1 MPERAIPFFQC
12 ITQDSP
18 RPDRRARTEPF
29 PRHKHTRIDGAPDN
43 MKIVVDAMGGDH
55 APESIVAGAV
65 LAARE
70 YGTEIILTGIE
81 ERVEQELAK
90 FEDSRDLPIE
100 VVHAEE
106 VVEMHDVPAKV
117 LRSKK
122 KSSMKIG
129 VELVKSGEA
138 QAFVSA
144 GNTGAVLAYST
155 FILRPLKGVDRP
167 AIAIVLPT
175 LKGTSILLD
184 AGANVDCKIGQLV
197 QFGIMG
203 HVYAKYILGKED
215 PGVGLLSIGEED
227 GKGNEV
233 TKEVFQMLKKS
244 HINFLGNLEGKEVYR
259 GNADVI
265 VCDGFTG
272 NVALKISESL
282 AEMIGT
288 NLKLLFKSNWLS
300 KIGYLLLK
308 PRFAEFKKKVDY
320 SETGGAPL
328 LGVNG
333 VCIIAHGSSSPKAV
347 KNAINRAKEFIE
359 KKVNQHIQDDIEF
372 NIEKQDIW
380 ARKGELWQQ
389 FKSIAFGSDG
399 QQIQHNNHN
408 NNNNNSASNTDEP
421 APPAKENP
429 EPTDSNPQ
437 NN

>member
-1 MPERAIPFFQC
+1 
-12 ITQDSP
+12 
-18 RPDRRARTEPF
+18 
-29 PRHKHTRIDGAPDN
+29 

-55 APESIVAGAV
+55 APGAIVEGAV

-70 YGTEIILTGIE
+70 FGVEIILTGLADK
-81 ERVEQELAK
+81 VQAELDK
-90 FEDSRDLPIE
+90 FEDHTSLPIR

-106 VVEMHDVPAKV
+106 VVEMHEVPAKA

-129 VELVKSGEA
+129 IDLVKNGEA
-138 QAFVSA
+138 DAFVSA
-144 GNTGAVLAYST
+144 GNTGAVLAYCT
-155 FILRPLKGVDRP
+155 VILRPLKGVDRP
-167 AIAIVLPT
+167 AIAVRLPT

-184 AGANVDCKIGQLV
+184 AGANVDCKTSQLF
-197 QFGIMG
+197 QFAIMG

-227 GKGNEV
+227 GKGNEI

-244 HINFLGNLEGKEVYR
+244 HINFIGNVEGKEVYR

-288 NLKLLFKSNWLS
+288 NLKRLFQTNWAS
-300 KIGYLLLK
+300 KLGYFFIK
-308 PRFAEFKKKVDY
+308 PHLAEFKKKVDH

-328 LGVNG
+328 LGING
-333 VCIIAHGSSSPKAV
+333 VCIIAHGSSSPKAI
-347 KNAINRAKEFIE
+347 KNAIIRAQELIE

-372 NIEKQDIW
+372 NLEERNKKGIWKQI
-380 ARKGELWQQ
+380 KTM
-389 FKSIAFGSDG
+389 AFGEEGEIDKA
-399 QQIQHNNHN
+399 NNASTSEPVDASE
-408 NNNNNSASNTDEP
+408 NNSASSEKPIEP
-421 APPAKENP
+421 SASNSESS
-429 EPTDSNPQ
+429 DSKPKTK
-437 NN
+437 